1 VRPRSNG
8 FQRKRDLAGEVSMGE
23 QTLTGLASHP
33 TPAGAMPPVARSRG
47 LGVVDLDSLTTE
59 LLAVIEQAMQ
69 PSQASLWLQ
78 PQPPPSGPA
87 CAGMGEPRA

>member
-1 VRPRSNG
+1 
-8 FQRKRDLAGEVSMGE
+8 MGE

-87 CAGMGEPRA
+87 CAGMGGPRA